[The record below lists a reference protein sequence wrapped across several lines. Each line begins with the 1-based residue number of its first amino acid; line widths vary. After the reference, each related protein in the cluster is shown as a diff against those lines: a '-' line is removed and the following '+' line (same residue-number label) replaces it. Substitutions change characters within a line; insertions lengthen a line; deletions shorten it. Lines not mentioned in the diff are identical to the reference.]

1 MLKMANRNNSGGRQI
16 MVALLLLVLASL
28 VDHCHGACD
37 EPCRPPP
44 KHYTELGCQ
53 PVLEEGQCCP
63 KRYQCPELTDRDG
76 NKCYFNGNIY
86 DAGARLSKEDQ
97 ELNSCS
103 PACFCSNDT
112 LPASFKCAHIDC
124 PEFLAPLKEN
134 CVNQYTAKGCCAE
147 RTVCGEDVKRLERC
161 YLEGEMY
168 YEGQRMYPKNETC
181 RSCFC
186 RAGFDNSTAIADN
199 PNCQEAN
206 CGIELHGGDRLAMGC
221 IPIYF
226 GNDRCCP
233 ISWKCPTDND
243 TVLVDGR
250 TELADPEPGMQC
262 KFGKLTL
269 NKGDGV
275 SSDDKCVECKC
286 TVPPLAHCIQREDC

>member
-1 MLKMANRNNSGGRQI
+1 M
-16 MVALLLLVLASL
+16 
-28 VDHCHGACD
+28 
-37 EPCRPPP
+37 
-44 KHYTELGCQ
+44 
-53 PVLEEGQCCP
+53 
-63 KRYQCPELTDRDG
+63 
-76 NKCYFNGNIY
+76 
-86 DAGARLSKEDQ
+86 
-97 ELNSCS
+97 
-103 PACFCSNDT
+103 
-112 LPASFKCAHIDC
+112 
-124 PEFLAPLKEN
+124 
-134 CVNQYTAKGCCAE
+134 NQYTAKGCCAE

-233 ISWKCPTDND
+233 ISWKC
-243 TVLVDGR
+243 R
-250 TELADPEPGMQC
+250 
-262 KFGKLTL
+262 KW
-269 NKGDGV
+269 
-275 SSDDKCVECKC
+275 
-286 TVPPLAHCIQREDC
+286 